1 MNIPP
6 FTWPL
11 AATSWLWPADLPEN
25 LRRIKAWDLPISQ
38 VALLFYQLAPSLAY
52 SARDFEPLGELACHV
67 HLPLDL
73 PWEAGPEEVWDSLV
87 RLMALPG
94 GAGRTAGKVQ
104 GEEENARDGLG
115 GPAGLAGLAGQGGQ
129 GGQAGQGRP
138 AGLGGLDGLGG
149 QARRPPWGGVLHPPA
164 DPKLLAGVARL
175 WRRDAPGWRLM
186 VENVPGQDLGV
197 HWPIIEDLDIPVCL
211 DVGHLMAFGQE
222 GLLDRPGLADRVELM
237 HCYAPGPQPNRHRHL
252 PLGELLPRQ
261 ALVLGRIL
269 GMIRPDTPIL
279 FEVFSESDLRES
291 LETFYAL
298 TREWGMSA

>member
-6 FTWPL
+6 PTRPL

-25 LRRIKAWDLPISQ
+25 LRRIKAWNLPISQ
-38 VALLFYQLAPSLAY
+38 VALLFYQLTASLAY
-52 SARDFEPLGELACHV
+52 SAREFDHLGGLACHV

-73 PWEAGPEEVWDSLV
+73 PWEAGPGEVWDSLV

-94 GAGRTAGKVQ
+94 GGDRTAGKDLREQ
-104 GEEENARDGLG
+104 ENARD
-115 GPAGLAGLAGQGGQ
+115 
-129 GGQAGQGRP
+129 GQGRP
-138 AGLGGLDGLGG
+138 AGLRGLAGLFELGELGG

-164 DPKLLAGVARL
+164 DPGLLAGVARL

-186 VENVPGQDLGV
+186 VENVQGQDLGV
-197 HWPIIEDLDIPVCL
+197 HWPVIEDLDIPVCL

-222 GLLDRPGLADRVELM
+222 SLLDRPGLADRVELV
-237 HCYAPGPQPNRHRHL
+237 HCYAPGPKRNRHRHL

-261 ALVLGRIL
+261 APVLRRIL
-269 GMIRPDTPIL
+269 EMIRPDTPLL